1 MQLKHLTLAAILAA
15 VSSAQFNIPAANGK
29 KQVLSAPRPISGFV
43 DYKMAEF
50 DRGKPC
56 TSDKDQ
62 GSAEAV
68 FVLAPG
74 ATLANVIIGA
84 DAFEGVHCQGSCTL
98 QNVWFRDVCED
109 AITLLGSGSYR
120 ITGGGA
126 QNAIDKVIQHNGVGN
141 VEIKDFTVSN
151 VGKLYRAC
159 GDCTNNAGKKR
170 TVVAT
175 GIKAYGLKSDLIGIN
190 SNFGDIA
197 TVSNSCGSTKKVC
210 QEFKGVN
217 KGQGESTKVEPPTGA
232 CKGPQ
237 GALDK
242 LPAC

>member
-1 MQLKHLTLAAILAA
+1 MQLKNIALAATLAA

-43 DYKMAEF
+43 DLKFQEF

-56 TSDKDQ
+56 TSDLDQ
-62 GSAEAV
+62 GSNEAV
-68 FVLAPG
+68 FVLKNG
-74 ATLANVIIGA
+74 ATLANVIIGS
-84 DAFEGVHCQGSCTL
+84 DSFEGVHCEGSCTL

-126 QNAIDKVIQHNGVGN
+126 QNAVDKVIQHNGVGT

-151 VGKLYRAC
+151 VGKLYRSC

-170 TVVAT
+170 TVVAS
-175 GIKAYGLKSDLIGIN
+175 GIRAFGVNSDLIGIN
-190 SNFGDIA
+190 SNYGDTA
-197 TVSNSCGSTKKVC
+197 TVTNSCGTTKKVC
-210 QEFKGVN
+210 QEYKGVN
-217 KGQGESTKVEPPTGA
+217 KGQGKSEKLDTPTGA
-232 CKGPQ
+232 CKGAQ
-237 GALDK
+237 GGLAK
-242 LPAC
+242 LPSC

>member
-1 MQLKHLTLAAILAA
+1 MQLKHLTVAAILAA
-15 VSSAQFNIPAANGK
+15 VSSAQFNIPAANGR
-29 KQVLSAPRPISGFV
+29 KQVLSAPRPISGYV

-62 GSAEAV
+62 GSGEAV

-98 QNVWFRDVCED
+98 LNVWFRDVCED

-120 ITGGGA
+120 IAGGGA
-126 QNAIDKVIQHNGVGN
+126 RNAVDKVIQHNGVGN
-141 VEIKDFTVSN
+141 VEIKDFSVSN

-159 GDCTNNAGKKR
+159 GDCSNNAGKKR

-175 GIKAYGLKSDLIGIN
+175 GIKAYGCRSDLIGIN
-190 SNFGDIA
+190 SNFGDVA
-197 TVSNSCGSTKKVC
+197 TVSNSCGSVKNVC
-210 QEFKGVN
+210 QEFRGIN
-217 KGQGESTKVEPPTGA
+217 KGQGQSTKVMSPIGA
-232 CKGPQ
+232 CKGAQ
-237 GALDK
+237 GGLHS